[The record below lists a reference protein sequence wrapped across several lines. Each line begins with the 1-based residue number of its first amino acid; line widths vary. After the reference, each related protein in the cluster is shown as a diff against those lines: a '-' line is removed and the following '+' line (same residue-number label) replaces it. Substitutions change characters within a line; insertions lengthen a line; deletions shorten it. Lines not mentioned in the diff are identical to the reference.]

1 MEQST
6 PIPISSLFAGTIEAL
21 SAVAAARSPRERA
34 AILRAI
40 QTLRRTQVAAEK
52 LPPAQVASDVA
63 PRLASGITEPDSLDK
78 KALAAW
84 GADLMERRKSAG
96 LSRETLA
103 ARAGISDS
111 TLRDVEKGRRP
122 PTRTTILHL
131 QSVPE
136 LRIEA
141 APPQYA
147 MGREPRESGFAPNCW
162 LAPEYDAIKLHNEMK
177 MQFAGRGGH
186 IEQTYL
192 YLDADSAT
200 AWCAFAEQESYTRR
214 RMGMQLGQVAARI
227 LECVG
232 NLGIDL
238 IGLGC
243 GDGKDEVRLSQ
254 CLLEQAENRNLRLY
268 MLDISQP
275 LCCAAY
281 RHAAHVLG
289 HLSRVSLY
297 SIQGN
302 FYNLQ
307 RYSQLL
313 SSPTRTHRRRVV
325 CMFGNTFG
333 NIDNEVTFVRNSL
346 VGFSPGDMLL
356 LSVPEAPAPADKP
369 DQILSKDLRLSAKL
383 PAGYGI
389 SHHDQQLISVV
400 NRYVEGNCGVELFS
414 VLDRTSCVV
423 PGSYAADVR
432 ATVKLPSGDTKQF
445 SMYTAKRYD
454 REQLDQTMASEGWEA
469 VAHWRYDTDYHPLLL
484 LLYRRADRPLD
495 SA

>member
-1 MEQST
+1 MK
-6 PIPISSLFAGTIEAL
+6 FA
-21 SAVAAARSPRERA
+21 SA
-34 AILRAI
+34 
-40 QTLRRTQVAAEK
+40 
-52 LPPAQVASDVA
+52 
-63 PRLASGITEPDSLDK
+63 
-78 KALAAW
+78 
-84 GADLMERRKSAG
+84 
-96 LSRETLA
+96 
-103 ARAGISDS
+103 
-111 TLRDVEKGRRP
+111 
-122 PTRTTILHL
+122 
-131 QSVPE
+131 
-136 LRIEA
+136 
-141 APPQYA
+141 
-147 MGREPRESGFAPNCW
+147 
-162 LAPEYDAIKLHNEMK
+162 
-177 MQFAGRGGH
+177 
-186 IEQTYL
+186 
-192 YLDADSAT
+192 
-200 AWCAFAEQESYTRR
+200 
-214 RMGMQLGQVAARI
+214 
-227 LECVG
+227 
-232 NLGIDL
+232 
-238 IGLGC
+238 
-243 GDGKDEVRLSQ
+243 Q

-356 LSVPEAPAPADKP
+356 AVGTGSSCPSRQAGSDPAARTSGCPQSSP
-369 DQILSKDLRLSAKL
+369 LVH
-383 PAGYGI
+383 GI

-400 NRYVEGNCGVELFS
+400 NRYVEGNCSVELFS

-469 VAHWRYDTDYHPLLL
+469 RRTLALRHGLSPAAAATLPACGSTCRQCVAP
-484 LLYRRADRPLD
+484 PN
-495 SA
+495 SF